1 MMHGTVPLAAAA
13 ALFGYTFLAT
23 VALAV
28 VPHEPA
34 VILAGRDFG
43 IWWPALIATAATVVA
58 AVVDFYAFGPLLR
71 RFSHK
76 PLLREGVVGWMRDH
90 FEKAPFTILAV
101 SGVTPLP
108 AWPFKALAFVEHYPL
123 PRYVLAT
130 AVGRFP
136 RYVILAWVGE
146 VVQIP
151 TWVLVAL
158 FVALILPSLRTAWK
172 QRSGN

>member
-1 MMHGTVPLAAAA
+1 MPLAAAA

-34 VILAGRDFG
+34 VILAGKEYG
-43 IWWPALIATAATVVA
+43 IWSTAVIATVATILSA
-58 AVVDFYAFGPLLR
+58 WVDFVAFAPLLR
-71 RFSHK
+71 KVAHRPILSQ
-76 PLLREGVVGWMRDH
+76 GVVGWMRRH
-90 FEKAPFTILAV
+90 FDKAPFAILTV

-108 AWPFKALAFVEHYPL
+108 AWPFKAIAFVEHYPL
-123 PRYVLAT
+123 PRYLLAT

-136 RYVILAWVGE
+136 RYALLAWLGV

-158 FVALILPSLRTAWK
+158 FVVLILPSVRTAWK
-172 QRSGN
+172 QRSAN